1 MSTLTHTTGM
11 HRIAGV
17 ARRRSLVHT
26 CDASYAAWQHKPS
39 IHVMGAFVPA
49 NGAAF
54 RLTDG
59 THQRPLEPK
68 P

>member
-17 ARRRSLVHT
+17 ARRRPVVQAPNAP
-26 CDASYAAWQHKPS
+26 ASTWQQKPS

-49 NGAAF
+49 EADAF
-54 RLTDG
+54 CLTDG
-59 THQRPLEPK
+59 TPERSPEPD